1 MSMPSS
7 RYVRVERR
15 GDLELCI
22 VDHPK
27 ARALLAAQGAQ
38 LLSFTPAGEKP
49 VVWLSEEAAFQ
60 QGISVRGGIPVCAPW
75 FGALEANP
83 EAVRAGYTGA
93 NAPAHGLVRGVPW
106 SLEAV
111 EEDDTGV
118 RVRFLLERSS
128 AALRDW
134 AAPLTLR
141 VEYTIGREL
150 HARLRVS
157 AGEVPTTV
165 SLALHSYLAVSEI
178 ADVEVSGFEGVAYR
192 DALDGWRSKTEVNPV
207 RFEGEVDRVY
217 EGVSRASVVH
227 DRGWSRRIVVEHE
240 NAKSAVLWNP
250 HVAKTARLS
259 QMNAEGWRRMLCIET
274 ANVLGDA
281 RALEAGESHAL
292 GVRIAV
298 EAGV

>member
-7 RYVRVERR
+7 RFLRVERR

-22 VDHPK
+22 VDHPR
-27 ARALLAAQGAQ
+27 ARALLTSQGAQ
-38 LLSFTPAGEKP
+38 LLAFTPTGEKP

-60 QGISVRGGIPVCAPW
+60 QGSSVRGGTPVCAPW
-75 FGALEANP
+75 FGDLAKNP
-83 EAVRAGYTGA
+83 EAVRAGYTGSQ
-93 NAPAHGLVRGVPW
+93 APAHGLVRGVPW

-118 RVRFLLERSS
+118 RVRFLLESTS
-128 AALRDW
+128 PALRDW
-134 AAPLTLR
+134 QAPLVLR

-157 AGEVPTTV
+157 APERPTTV
-165 SLALHSYLAVSEI
+165 SLALHTYLAVS
-178 ADVEVSGFEGVAYR
+178 DVGEVDVSGFEGVPFR
-192 DALDGWRSKTEVNPV
+192 DALDDWREKVEASPV
-207 RFEGEVDRVY
+207 RFAGEVDRVY

-227 DRGWSRRIVVEHE
+227 DRGWARRVVVEHE
-240 NAKSAVLWNP
+240 NARSAVLWNP

-259 QMNAEGWRRMLCIET
+259 QMKPDGWRAMLCIET

-281 RALEAGESHAL
+281 RHLEAGESHAL
-292 GVRIAV
+292 GVRVAV

>member
-22 VDHPK
+22 VDHPR
-27 ARALLAAQGAQ
+27 ARALLTSQGAQ
-38 LLSFTPAGEKP
+38 LLAFTPAGEKP

-60 QGISVRGGIPVCAPW
+60 QGVSVRGGIPVCAPW
-75 FGALEANP
+75 FGDLEKNP
-83 EAVRAGYTGA
+83 DAVRAGYTGTR
-93 NAPAHGLVRGVPW
+93 APAHGLVRGVPW
-106 SLEAV
+106 SLESV
-111 EEDDTGV
+111 GEDDTGV
-118 RVRFLLERSS
+118 RVCILLERSA

-134 AAPLTLR
+134 AAPLTFR

-150 HARLRVS
+150 HARLRVT
-157 AGEVPTTV
+157 APEQPTTV
-165 SLALHSYLAVSEI
+165 SLALHTYLAVSDVAEVEI
-178 ADVEVSGFEGVAYR
+178 SGLEGIPYH
-192 DALDGWRSKTEVNPV
+192 DALDRWRAKVEESPV
-207 RFEGEVDRVY
+207 RLEGEVDRVY

-227 DRGWSRRIVVEHE
+227 DRGWGRRVVVEHE

-259 QMNAEGWRRMLCIET
+259 QMKPDGWRGMLCIET
-274 ANVLGDA
+274 A
-281 RALEAGESHAL
+281 SHAL

-298 EAGV
+298 EAGVWANPLGGT